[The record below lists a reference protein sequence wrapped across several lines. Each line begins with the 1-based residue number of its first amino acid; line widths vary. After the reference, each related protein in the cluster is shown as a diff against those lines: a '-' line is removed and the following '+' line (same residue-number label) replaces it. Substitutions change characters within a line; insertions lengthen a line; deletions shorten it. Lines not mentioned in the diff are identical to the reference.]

1 MIARI
6 FKSRLF
12 VGVASAATALAM
24 IGGVAYA
31 VTIVQPSSNDKYYAC
46 FSNTDYLK
54 GKIYL
59 NMAPPTC
66 PAVTDVVRS
75 WDAVKGAVGAT
86 GPSGS
91 NGVAGAT
98 GPSGATGSGGDS
110 YRPINLCSS
119 IPGPMMN
126 FSTCNL
132 ANYEWAVTDLHGT
145 LFRKTNLTGAVLY
158 GADMYGAD
166 LKYADLSSAN
176 LTGADLSNADLSYT
190 ELVSTH
196 MALTDLTHANLQN
209 AIMSATVLNRS
220 DLSGADLS
228 GAALLGA
235 DLFNANL
242 TNANLTDADLTGA
255 TGTPLNSGCDHCQ
268 GGNGVIYNNT
278 TCPSGVNSDTNNAP
292 YFDCSGQ
299 GW

>member
-12 VGVASAATALAM
+12 VGVASAATALAL

-31 VTIVQPSSNDKYYAC
+31 VTVVQPSSSDKYYAC

-132 ANYEWAVTDLHGT
+132 TNFHWDGADLHGT
-145 LFRKTNLTGAVLY
+145 LFRGTVLSDSSLSFADLTSANLTYVTMQNAYLRH
-158 GADMYGAD
+158 ADFSNAD
-166 LKYADLSSAN
+166 LTKADLIGSNMRFAN
-176 LTGADLSNADLSYT
+176 LTGAN
-190 ELVSTH
+190 
-196 MALTDLTHANLQN
+196 
-209 AIMSATVLNRS
+209 
-220 DLSGADLS
+220 LSGAYLQ
-228 GAALLGA
+228 GA
-235 DLFNANL
+235 DLF
-242 TNANLTDADLTGA
+242 GA
-255 TGTPLNSGCDHCQ
+255 TGTPSNLTGTAYLNT
-268 GGNGVIYNNT
+268 I
-278 TCPSGVNSDTNNAP
+278 CPTGVNSNNNNG
-292 YFDCSGQ
+292 DCSNQ
-299 GW
+299 WL